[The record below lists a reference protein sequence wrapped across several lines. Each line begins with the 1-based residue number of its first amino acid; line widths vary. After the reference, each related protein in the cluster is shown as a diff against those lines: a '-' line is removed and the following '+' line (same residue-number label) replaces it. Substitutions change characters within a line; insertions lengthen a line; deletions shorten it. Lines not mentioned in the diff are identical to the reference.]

1 MKECMY
7 SYQYHRRRAIM
18 RPNRIA
24 QRIVTLI
31 MGIAVAYSVFSIVQL
46 IIG

>member
-18 RPNRIA
+18 KPSRVA

-31 MGIAVAYSVFSIVQL
+31 MCIAVVYSVFSIIQL
-46 IIG
+46 IVG